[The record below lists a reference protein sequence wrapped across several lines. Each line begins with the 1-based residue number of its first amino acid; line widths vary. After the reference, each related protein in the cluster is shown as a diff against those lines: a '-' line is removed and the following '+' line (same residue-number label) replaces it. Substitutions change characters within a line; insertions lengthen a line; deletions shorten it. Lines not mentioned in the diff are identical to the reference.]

1 MTCYP
6 YGRDRNLPVIVWI
19 RGTKVNSYY
28 TYYTASIWFTVFAM
42 VIMLVA
48 VGINPAMDESH
59 RRVTRLLFVTIILS
73 SLCEWT
79 GNMLDNA
86 PVQLIWLHRLVK
98 LVELSVAPYI
108 GLICGRSLNVRGG
121 KWEKIIGTVLS
132 LHVVVESLSSLMGW
146 VWYVDAENVYHHG
159 SFYGVYII
167 CYTIG
172 IIYYLV
178 QGLRAARRYQQS
190 GGVVLLLVTAFLFG
204 GIALS
209 QIRDDVEITWM
220 TVGMSSM
227 MLYKFYSDILQ
238 QVDGLTELGNRWGY
252 EDRLQRTHGRG
263 AILYFDVDCFKQIND
278 THGHKAGDQ
287 CLCMVAQCLRDVYG
301 MSGRI
306 YRLGGDEFCVILT
319 RNVDRID
326 QLNAAFACRLQNN
339 RAQLPW
345 LPDVST
351 GYAVFDT
358 SEEELGSAVERADAA
373 MYRVKNEKK
382 AAARS

>member
-6 YGRDRNLPVIVWI
+6 YGRGRNLPVIVWL
-19 RGTKVNSYY
+19 RGTKVNSYS
-28 TYYTASIWFTVFAM
+28 TYYTASSWFTVFAM

-48 VGINPAMDESH
+48 VGINPAMDESR
-59 RRVTRLLFVTIILS
+59 RRVTRLL
-73 SLCEWT
+73 
-79 GNMLDNA
+79 
-86 PVQLIWLHRLVK
+86 
-98 LVELSVAPYI
+98 
-108 GLICGRSLNVRGG
+108 
-121 KWEKIIGTVLS
+121 
-132 LHVVVESLSSLMGW
+132 
-146 VWYVDAENVYHHG
+146 
-159 SFYGVYII
+159 
-167 CYTIG
+167 
-172 IIYYLV
+172 
-178 QGLRAARRYQQS
+178 
-190 GGVVLLLVTAFLFG
+190 
-204 GIALS
+204 
-209 QIRDDVEITWM
+209 
-220 TVGMSSM
+220 
-227 MLYKFYSDILQ
+227 
-238 QVDGLTELGNRWGY
+238 
-252 EDRLQRTHGRG
+252 
-263 AILYFDVDCFKQIND
+263 
-278 THGHKAGDQ
+278 
-287 CLCMVAQCLRDVYG
+287 MVAQCLRDVYG

>member
-1 MTCYP
+1 MACYT
-6 YGRDRNLPVIVWI
+6 YGKGRNLQVIVWI
-19 RGTKVNSYY
+19 RGTKVNS
-28 TYYTASIWFTVFAM
+28 YYTASIWFTVFAM

-48 VGINPAMDESH
+48 VGINPAMDESR

-121 KWEKIIGTVLS
+121 MWEKIIGTVLS

-190 GGVVLLLVTAFLFG
+190 GGIVLLLVTAFLFG

-209 QIRDDVEITWM
+209 QIRDDVEITWL
-220 TVGMSSM
+220 TVGMASM

-278 THGHKAGDQ
+278 THGHKAGD
-287 CLCMVAQCLRDVYG
+287 QCLRDVYG

-358 SEEELGSAVERADAA
+358 SKEELGSAVERADAA

>member
-1 MTCYP
+1 MACYT
-6 YGRDRNLPVIVWI
+6 YGKGRNLQVIVWI

-48 VGINPAMDESH
+48 VGINPAMDESR

-108 GLICGRSLNVRGG
+108 GLICG
-121 KWEKIIGTVLS
+121 I
-132 LHVVVESLSSLMGW
+132 
-146 VWYVDAENVYHHG
+146 
-159 SFYGVYII
+159 
-167 CYTIG
+167 
-172 IIYYLV
+172 
-178 QGLRAARRYQQS
+178 
-190 GGVVLLLVTAFLFG
+190 VLLLVTAFLFG

-209 QIRDDVEITWM
+209 QIRDDVEITWL
-220 TVGMSSM
+220 TVGMASM

-252 EDRLQRTHGRG
+252 
-263 AILYFDVDCFKQIND
+263 
-278 THGHKAGDQ
+278 
-287 CLCMVAQCLRDVYG
+287 
-301 MSGRI
+301 
-306 YRLGGDEFCVILT
+306 
-319 RNVDRID
+319 
-326 QLNAAFACRLQNN
+326 
-339 RAQLPW
+339 
-345 LPDVST
+345 
-351 GYAVFDT
+351 
-358 SEEELGSAVERADAA
+358 VERADAA